1 VTELSVH
8 LEFRALIH
16 TSSLNLSVYGPE
28 GYQSSHGAGV
38 DESTFLVNNHLHPFL
53 ISIDIG
59 VQRTI
64 SSTHSALLTLPLDHS
79 RAYIS
84 YCKTNQASSQSRA
97 GASE

>member
-1 VTELSVH
+1 VTEPSVR

-16 TSSLNLSVYGPE
+16 TSSFNLSVYGAE
-28 GYQSSHGAGV
+28 GYQSGHGAGV
-38 DESTFLVNNHLHPFL
+38 DENTFLVNNHLHPFP
-53 ISIDIG
+53 ISIDVS

-64 SSTHSALLTLPLDHS
+64 SSTHSALLTLPHDHFCP
-79 RAYIS
+79 YLS